1 MRLGPLLL
9 AAGATSILCHTHGV
23 ALVVLRVGGVVLVF
37 VTGVHEL
44 GGDIVLVLWY
54 RLLKFKLDSELTLIG
69 QFCNMGL
76 ILDRWEEQTILWQLS
91 VDITSWMLW
100 RVYDQPLLVRVQ
112 VYLDDDLTLDCA
124 VVDY

>member
-23 ALVVLRVGGVVLVF
+23 TLVVLRVGGVVLVF

-76 ILDRWEEQTILWQLS
+76 ILDRWEEQSILWQLS
-91 VDITSWMLW
+91 VDVTSWMLW
-100 RVYDQPLLVRVQ
+100 RVYDQSLLVRVQ

-124 VVDY
+124 VVDD